1 MSRSKLEGAW
11 HRDSMKLVFAA
22 IGLCGCATLPDGRKV
37 TPAVV
42 EMSFVTRDIAPRYTS
57 PPQVVTG
64 SPASVVERRTPAAT
78 PPLAPDVD
86 AQAQAV
92 GALTRGYVLLAN
104 HLVVGGETELGYVSS
119 TSRSAA
125 TSDGSMFGALG
136 VFAGVTARVR
146 RISASAVVAAR
157 WSSFERYSDGPLW
170 YREERTSLESRLQL
184 DVWVCRYASIGVFIG
199 ADREGNRS
207 AGIGIALHP
216 LAFDLR

>member
-1 MSRSKLEGAW
+1 
-11 HRDSMKLVFAA
+11 MKLVIAA
-22 IGLCGCATLPDGRKV
+22 LGLCSCATLPNGRKV

-64 SPASVVERRTPAAT
+64 SPASSVERRTPATT

-86 AQAQAV
+86 AQAQAQAV

-104 HLVVGGETELGYVSS
+104 HLVVGGETELGHVYS
-119 TSRSAA
+119 TSRTAA

-157 WSSFERYSDGPLW
+157 WSSIERYSDGPLW
-170 YREERTSLESRLQL
+170 YREETTSIESRLQL
-184 DVWVCRYASIGVFIG
+184 DVWVCRYASIGAFIG

-207 AGIGIALHP
+207 AGIGIGLHP
-216 LAFDLR
+216 MAFDLR